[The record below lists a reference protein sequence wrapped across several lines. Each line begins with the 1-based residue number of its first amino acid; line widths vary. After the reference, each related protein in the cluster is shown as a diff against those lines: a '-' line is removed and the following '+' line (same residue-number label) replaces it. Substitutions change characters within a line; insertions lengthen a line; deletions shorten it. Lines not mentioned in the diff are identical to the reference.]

1 MRNPNYLNK
10 VTTDNTPVEVIKI
23 DHVPDFDRPDYD
35 LNDEKELYK
44 YFKEVEKSIR
54 SSLEY
59 RDMVSYLRNN
69 LNMNKCSFFKNIS
82 NMDTTKIKIHIHHE
96 PFDLM
101 SIVQIVYRKR
111 CAYRESLEIEMV
123 AKEVIFLHYNMMIG
137 LIPLAETPHELVH
150 NKYLFI
156 PIDRVFGA
164 YQQFVN
170 GYHDYFDE
178 VQLNTF
184 NELCDMTDQYNR
196 FPEKEKENMSILS
209 RGYVFLNIDGE
220 GWDFPIYEELV
231 TKMRERIDEIRQES
245 SNS

>member
-10 VTTDNTPVEVIKI
+10 VTTDNTPTEVVRL
-23 DHVPDFDRPDYD
+23 DHIPEFDLADYD
-35 LNDEKELYK
+35 LNDEKELFK
-44 YFKEVEKSIR
+44 YFKEIEKSVR
-54 SSLEY
+54 TSLEY

-69 LNMNKCSFFKNIS
+69 VNMNKCSFYKNIS
-82 NMDTTKIKIHIHHE
+82 NAESVKIKIHIHHE

-101 SIVQIVYRKR
+101 SITQIVYRKR

-123 AKEVIFLHYNMMIG
+123 AKEVMFLHYNMIIG

-164 YQQFVN
+164 YQQFVTL
-170 GYHDYFDE
+170 YQDYFDE
-178 VQLNTF
+178 VQLKTF

-196 FPEKEKENMSILS
+196 LPEKEKENMSILS
-209 RGYVFLNIDGE
+209 KGYIYLEISE
-220 GWDFPIYEELV
+220 WDFPVYEDIV
-231 TKMRERIDEIRQES
+231 GKMRERIDEIRQETN
-245 SNS
+245 NS